1 MNKIPSER
9 IRADESQIER
19 VMQNLVSNAV
29 KYSPEKSVVIL
40 KFYKKD
46 NRFVI
51 CVKDRG
57 IGISK
62 ESLPLIF
69 DQFYTEDKSR
79 TNVNS
84 QGVGLYVVKGI
95 IVDEHGGNVR
105 VKSKKGKGS
114 HFYVSLPIEPNLENK
129 ISFTKKFDRLPL
141 FKKIFIGLIFGWC
154 FSSIYRI
161 AKYCETHCLSTLI
174 QGLLSLVFFPFIWIV
189 DLISLILS
197 GRITQLAD

>member
-1 MNKIPSER
+1 MNEIPSER

-40 KFYKKD
+40 KFYKRD

-84 QGVGLYVVKGI
+84 QGVGLYVARGI

-105 VKSKKGKGS
+105 VK
-114 HFYVSLPIEPNLENK
+114 NK
-129 ISFTKKFDRLPL
+129 
-141 FKKIFIGLIFGWC
+141 
-154 FSSIYRI
+154 
-161 AKYCETHCLSTLI
+161 E
-174 QGLLSLVFFPFIWIV
+174 
-189 DLISLILS
+189 
-197 GRITQLAD
+197 